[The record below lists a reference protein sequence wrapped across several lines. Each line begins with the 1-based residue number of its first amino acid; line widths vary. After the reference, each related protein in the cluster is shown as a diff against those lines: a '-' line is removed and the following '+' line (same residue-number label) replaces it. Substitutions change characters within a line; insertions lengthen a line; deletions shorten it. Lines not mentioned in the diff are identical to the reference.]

1 MEKTELER
9 LLSNQKIISN
19 NSITDLTSIL
29 ASSVEIIHCEEEK
42 DIVLQGE
49 QSHDIYFILKGE
61 VVISINGRKKAVR
74 KFGEQVGEM
83 AVVNLGAPRAATMT
97 AVKNSVLAKIDE
109 KTFSEIAN
117 QHPQLWKNIAQTLAC
132 RLLERNVLERPR
144 NSLPKI
150 FLVSSGEGKKEMG
163 LIAEDLKNNQGTD
176 DHFDVNPWN
185 DQGIFAPSSH
195 IMETLEREAKLSDF
209 AIIVLSADDKLD
221 CRKQK
226 WLSPRDNVIL
236 ELGLFI
242 GAIDRDRVFIVEP
255 ESGNS
260 FFKFFGINN
269 KRLKL
274 PTDLDGIT
282 RMRYKTSNKEKE
294 ESLKKIASEI
304 RKIVLTKKQI

>member
-221 CRKQK
+221 YRKQK

-242 GAIDRDRVFIVEP
+242 GAIDRDRVFIIEP
-255 ESGNS
+255 EPEKS
-260 FFKFFGINN
+260 FFNFFGINN
-269 KRLKL
+269 KSLKL

-282 RMRYKTSNKEKE
+282 RMRYKTLKKDKE